1 MYRTDSLFNE
11 IEYHDSYLFWVLQ
24 KKYTERGMQSF
35 NISEGHPH
43 IPGGHVFINSPLG
56 AYMDH
61 LKGARKVVGR
71 SKRTDIYRP
80 HKNNYWD
87 KIK

>member
-1 MYRTDSLFNE
+1 M
-11 IEYHDSYLFWVLQ
+11 
-24 KKYTERGMQSF
+24 KSF

-61 LKGARKVVGR
+61 LKGPRKLDGR
-71 SKRTDIYRP
+71 SKRKDIYRP
-80 HKNNYWD
+80 HKNDYWD